1 MVGDGQLLDAFPTV
15 DVAKDGALH
24 GRQHH
29 VTIQPTPHVLH
40 QRRRTRRTRSVRHD
54 HLHTKTVQTE
64 IHRLSSIR
72 FQVNRFRLRRI
83 QFNLQITSLIS
94 LAFLT

>member
-1 MVGDGQLLDAFPTV
+1 MDEVDMVGDGQLLDAFPTV

-54 HLHTKTVQTE
+54 NLHTKPFKPKSTAY
-64 IHRLSSIR
+64 LPSG
-72 FQVNRFRLRRI
+72 FRLTG
-83 QFNLQITSLIS
+83 FV
-94 LAFLT
+94 